1 MNKRGFTLIELL
13 GSIVIL
19 SLIALVAFPSILNFL
34 SSSQNNIDEAKKS
47 VIIGAAKE
55 YVTDN
60 ENNYKRDS
68 SLNKKIATSLLV
80 SEGYITN
87 KDIMDDDSWVC
98 VTVNDSNKYV
108 FKYKDNCD

>member
-34 SSSQNNIDEAKKS
+34 SSSQNNINEAKKS

-68 SLNKKIATSLLV
+68 SLNKKITTSLLV

-98 VTVNDSNKYV
+98 VTVNDNNKYV

>member
-1 MNKRGFTLIELL
+1 MYKRGFTLIELL

-34 SSSQNNIDEAKKS
+34 SSSQNNINEAKKS

-68 SLNKKIATSLLV
+68 SLNKKITTSLLV

-98 VTVNDSNKYV
+98 VKVNDSNKYV

>member
-34 SSSQNNIDEAKKS
+34 SSSQNNINEAKKS

-68 SLNKKIATSLLV
+68 SLNKKITTSLLV

-108 FKYKDNCD
+108 FKYKENCN